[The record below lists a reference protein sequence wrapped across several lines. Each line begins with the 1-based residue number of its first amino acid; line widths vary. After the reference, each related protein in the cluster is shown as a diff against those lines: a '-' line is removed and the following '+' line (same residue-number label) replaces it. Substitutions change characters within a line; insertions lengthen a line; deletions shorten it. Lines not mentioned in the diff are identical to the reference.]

1 MLKHTQYLAT
11 IYKLRSNNLSRS
23 LIGYVDVPEEDAAAI
38 SSFDQRARRLD
49 RPPASTGT
57 SEHAETVTDDDGASD
72 VSDRSDTPRREY
84 RFFPII

>member
-1 MLKHTQYLAT
+1 M
-11 IYKLRSNNLSRS
+11 YKLHAQGVPTSR
-23 LIGYVDVPEEDAAAI
+23 IRYVDVPEEDAAAI

-57 SEHAETVTDDDGASD
+57 SEHAETVTDDDGASV
-72 VSDRSDTPRREY
+72 VSNRSDTPRREY